1 MVSLHHAGQES
12 KSSEEESPLLTELW
26 VDRTHYRHTKVQQG
40 DIPAPGDGEILIA
53 IDKFAMT
60 ANNVTY
66 AASGDLFGY
75 WQFFPTG
82 EDPWGKVTVWG
93 IGEVIESRSDAI
105 GVGERLYG
113 FFPMSSHVMMKP
125 GDVSPRG
132 FTDISAH
139 RQTLPA
145 LYNHYAR
152 TEAEPAEL
160 RALEDQR
167 CIFFPL
173 FMTGYVIADLL
184 SDNDWFGAAQVVV
197 GSASSK
203 TGFSSAAFARAAGFT
218 GAVIGLTGASN
229 VAFCETLG
237 CYDKVLAYDKV
248 ETLTNAATAYI
259 DIAGDVTVRSR
270 LHHHLRDNA
279 RCTLLVGATHWDQ
292 FKTSVDG
299 GALPGSAPAV
309 FFAPAQIEKRDS
321 EWGRGVMMGQ
331 AYAASIELVQRLSP
345 SLAMESHR
353 GTEACNGIWQALLA
367 NEISGRQGV
376 MMSLGV

>member
-1 MVSLHHAGQES
+1 M
-12 KSSEEESPLLTELW
+12 LTELW

-40 DIPAPGDGEILIA
+40 DAPAPRDGEILIA

-93 IGEVIESRSDAI
+93 IGEVIESCSDAI

-113 FFPMSSHVMMKP
+113 FFPMSSHVVMTP

-132 FTDISAH
+132 FTDVSAH
-139 RQTLPA
+139 RQALPA

-184 SDNDWFGAAQVVV
+184 SDNDWFGAEQLLV

-218 GAVIGLTGASN
+218 DAVIGLTGASN

-237 CYDKVLAYDKV
+237 CYDKVLSYAEV
-248 ETLTNAATAYI
+248 ETLPDAPTAYI

-292 FKTSVDG
+292 FKNSVDS

-331 AYAASIELVQRLSP
+331 AYAASIELVQRLAP

-353 GTEACNGIWQALLA
+353 GTEACNAIWQALLA
-367 NEISGRQGV
+367 NEISGRQSV
-376 MMSLGV
+376 MMSLGE